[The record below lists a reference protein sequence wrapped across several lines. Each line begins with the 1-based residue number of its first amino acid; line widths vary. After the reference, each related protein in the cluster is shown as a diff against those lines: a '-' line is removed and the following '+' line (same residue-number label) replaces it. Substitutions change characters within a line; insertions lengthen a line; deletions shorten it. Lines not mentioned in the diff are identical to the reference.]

1 MSGIGLGLGG
11 GINGSLGY
19 GSSGIGGSMFANG
32 GGLGSGIDATDPEV
46 DDTANEQQMGVPA
59 GSDDEEGDYEPNLEE
74 IHGYAKF
81 LGINMETDQEFLFIA
96 EEGLKAP
103 VPDPWKTY
111 FNENDEIFYVNPVT
125 NEKMFD
131 HPLDEQYR

>member
-1 MSGIGLGLGG
+1 MGNSNFFILFFKKSMSGIGLGLGGG

-32 GGLGSGIDATDPEV
+32 GGIGSGIDMTNGEANGQEV
-46 DDTANEQQMGVPA
+46 IEERNEQQMGVPA

-103 VPDPWKTY
+103 VPEPWKT
-111 FNENDEIFYVNPVT
+111 
-125 NEKMFD
+125 
-131 HPLDEQYR
+131 